1 MNRLVNYRQRDRQA
15 VDLLG
20 RRRPVRTGDGRR
32 GERHDR
38 NAKIALIAAIGAVVV
53 AAVFFVLDAKLGGE
67 PAVAVAPAGA
77 GVAATGGWTWR
88 F

>member
-1 MNRLVNYRQRDRQA
+1 VNRLVNYRSETGIPLTYSAVATQYEQA
-15 VDLLG
+15 MAD
-20 RRRPVRTGDGRR
+20 

-38 NAKIALIAAIGAVVV
+38 NAKLALYAAGGAAAV

-67 PAVAVAPAGA
+67 PAVAITPAGK
-77 GVAATGGWTWR
+77 GVVATGGWTWR

>member
-1 MNRLVNYRQRDRQA
+1 MNRLVNYRSEIGKPFTYSTVAAQYEQA
-15 VDLLG
+15 MAD
-20 RRRPVRTGDGRR
+20 

-38 NAKIALIAAIGAVVV
+38 NAKIALIAAGGAAVV

-67 PAVAVAPAGA
+67 PAVAIVPAGA